1 MRPLFWTPQD
11 DPRWPVWIQGAVS
24 TTYPFCTVWT
34 KITKSVRDRFWGQ
47 IRCYL
52 VSVGTYPGRVDSGI
66 PGCHLYC
73 GTQTQ
78 YVWLRTLNPPR
89 GVWPCAG
96 GVGTCS
102 EPVRTSEIGVF
113 GDPQNGPPGG
123 HNGTPK
129 LTPFGGHIQTSLPVP
144 DPDVHVEGQRATT
157 VTYVVRFRT

>member
-1 MRPLFWTPQD
+1 MAHEDPKGPQADISILYVLNQNIQFRSGPVLGSNSDLPSGLGPL
-11 DPRWPVWIQGAVS
+11 
-24 TTYPFCTVWT
+24 
-34 KITKSVRDRFWGQ
+34 
-47 IRCYL
+47 
-52 VSVGTYPGRVDSGI
+52 VGTYPWRVDSGV
-66 PGCHLYC
+66 PGSHLHC
-73 GTQTQ
+73 RPVTQ

-89 GVWPCAG
+89 GVWPCAE

-102 EPVRTSEIGVF
+102 GPLRTCEIGVF

-129 LTPFGGHIQTSLPVP
+129 LTPFGGHIQSLLPGP